1 VAAPVYNSQRFR
13 RVKGGVKGGP
23 VQVPTNRELY
33 VVALHQAIPFVVF
46 GILKN
51 SILILAGEAIDIE
64 LGHIEASG
72 DANHMWQEVERMCE
86 DKEREVT
93 SFFHI
98 HNGCACLKERYEQL
112 RIEMTLSVLQS
123 TLVLEIAEERCTHGA
138 GPILS
143 RISLRVDNFMSLF

>member
-13 RVKGGVKGGP
+13 RVKGGVNGGP

-46 GILKN
+46 GILEN

-93 SFFHI
+93 SFFHKR
-98 HNGCACLKERYEQL
+98 NGCVEGK
-112 RIEMTLSVLQS
+112 V
-123 TLVLEIAEERCTHGA
+123 
-138 GPILS
+138 
-143 RISLRVDNFMSLF
+143 